1 MVGMIVWLPKAVGR
15 KLTPTLLKPNVSLAR
30 PQIRKSSGEIL
41 ILSSHQLQPPTKY
54 LVLAATETIKQNY
67 R

>member
-30 PQIRKSSGEIL
+30 PQIRKLSGEIL
-41 ILSSHQLQPPTKY
+41 VLIQPPGSTS
-54 LVLAATETIKQNY
+54 N
-67 R
+67 